1 MSIADSMNVIRLP
14 TLKVECRDCTLFQ
27 LCLPIGVGSADLAL
41 LDRIIKRRRP
51 VKRGEYLYRSGDAFV
66 SIYAVKSGSF
76 KTSYFTEGGSEQVT
90 GLHLPGELFGMEAIS
105 SGAHCCSAVA
115 LERSSV
121 CEIPF
126 DQLEN
131 LGAQIPS
138 LMRQTVRIMSK
149 EILRDKHIMQI
160 TKNSAPARLAAFLL
174 SLSDRF
180 HERGFAARE
189 YRLSMSRIDIG
200 NYLGL
205 ADETVSRLFTRFQE
219 DGLLAVDRRH
229 VRLVDVPR
237 LEALAGAAA
246 GHAPRHVSD
255 GAAPPRPLP
264 ARVAGDPTGL
274 LDWDPGYR
282 IGVEV
287 IDRQHR
293 QLFDIGNRFHSAWR
307 RQTRRV
313 ELCRIFDE
321 LLEYTGYHFAEEERL
336 MQQIDYP
343 ELTQHRSDHAQ
354 LVQQVKQYRARIRSG
369 TADAGRQALDFMKTW
384 LHTHVLEADK
394 DIGACLAR
402 KRA

>member
-1 MSIADSMNVIRLP
+1 MFAMPTADSTNVVRLP
-14 TLKVECRDCTLFQ
+14 TLKVECRDCALFQ
-27 LCLPIGVGSADLAL
+27 LCLPIGVEGADLAL

-51 VKRGEYLYRSGDAFV
+51 VKRGEYLYRTGDSFTSV
-66 SIYAVKSGSF
+66 YAVKSGSF
-76 KTSYFTEGGSEQVT
+76 KTSFFTESGSEQVT

-180 HERGFAARE
+180 HERGFAAWE

-229 VRLVDVPR
+229 IRLVDVPR
-237 LEALAGAAA
+237 LKALAGAAA
-246 GHAPRHVSD
+246 GHGLSRPVGG
-255 GAAPPRPLP
+255 GAAYPRPLP
-264 ARVAGDPTGL
+264 AHVPEDQAGL
-274 LDWDPGYR
+274 LDWDPVYR
-282 IGVEV
+282 IGVET

-293 QLFDIGNRFHSAWR
+293 QLFDIGNRFYSAWR
-307 RQTRRV
+307 QQTRRS
-313 ELCRIFDE
+313 ELCRIFD
-321 LLEYTGYHFAEEERL
+321 
-336 MQQIDYP
+336 
-343 ELTQHRSDHAQ
+343 
-354 LVQQVKQYRARIRSG
+354 
-369 TADAGRQALDFMKTW
+369 
-384 LHTHVLEADK
+384 
-394 DIGACLAR
+394 
-402 KRA
+402 